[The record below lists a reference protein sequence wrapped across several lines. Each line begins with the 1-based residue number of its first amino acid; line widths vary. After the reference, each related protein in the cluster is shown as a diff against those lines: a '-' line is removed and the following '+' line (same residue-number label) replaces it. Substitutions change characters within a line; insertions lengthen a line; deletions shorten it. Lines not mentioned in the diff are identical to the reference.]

1 MNKIVALIVAVVIVL
16 FAASS
21 MVFVVDP
28 RHMAVVSARGDAAP
42 TLAGPGLHVK
52 LPPPL
57 QTVTSVDARIQSLDA
72 PDEDRYATSD
82 KTDLLVNPVVKFR
95 VSDPV
100 KLVTETKG
108 DVQSLPDRL
117 ALLTR
122 GALGD
127 AFAKYTLTDALAK
140 QDAIATQA
148 RDGMQK
154 GAASLGVDVVD
165 VQFTRLDFPAAMAD
179 SVYKRMIAARQQVA
193 NQERADGAAEADR
206 IKADAAQQQQAVL
219 ADAYKQA
226 QSIKGDGDGKAASI
240 AADAYSRD
248 PQFYQFYQ
256 SMQAYKNSF
265 KPGDVMVVDSSND
278 FFRFMRG
285 PDGAAAA
292 AVQSSSGASTGAR
305 KH

>member
-1 MNKIVALIVAVVIVL
+1 MNKIVALVVAIVIVL

-21 MVFVVDP
+21 MVFVVDQ
-28 RHMAVVSARGDAAP
+28 RHMAVVSGRGDAAP

-57 QTVTSVDARIQSLDA
+57 QTLTLVDTRIQSLDA

-100 KLVTETKG
+100 KLVTETNG

-117 ALLTR
+117 ALLSR

-127 AFAKYTLTDALAK
+127 AFGKYTLTDALAK
-140 QDAIATQA
+140 QDAITAQA
-148 RDGMQK
+148 REGMQK
-154 GAASLGVDVVD
+154 GAASLGVDVID
-165 VQFTRLDFPAAMAD
+165 VQLTRVDFPAAMAD
-179 SVYKRMIAARQQVA
+179 SVYKRMIAAREQVA
-193 NQERADGAAEADR
+193 NQERADGAAEADQ
-206 IKADAAQQQQAVL
+206 IKADAAQQQQAAL
-219 ADAYKQA
+219 ADAYKRA
-226 QSIKGDGDGKAASI
+226 QEIKGEGDGKAASI
-240 AADAYSRD
+240 AADAYARD

-265 KPGDVMVVDSSND
+265 KPGDVMVVDSSSD

-285 PDGAAAA
+285 PDGAAAPA
-292 AVQSSSGASTGAR
+292 QSSSGASTGAR

>member
-1 MNKIVALIVAVVIVL
+1 MNKIVALVVAIVIVL

-21 MVFVVDP
+21 MVFVVDQ
-28 RHMAVVSARGDAAP
+28 RHMAVVAARGDAAP

-57 QTVTSVDARIQSLDA
+57 QTVTSVDTRIQSLDS
-72 PDEDRYATSD
+72 PDEDHYVTSD
-82 KTDLLVNPVVKFR
+82 KTEVLVNPVVKFR

-100 KLVTETKG
+100 KLIAETKG
-108 DVQSLPDRL
+108 DMQSLPDRL
-117 ALLTR
+117 ALLAR

-127 AFAKYTLTDALAK
+127 AFARYSLPDALAK
-140 QDAIATQA
+140 QDAIATEA

-154 GAASLGVDVVD
+154 GAASLGVDVID
-165 VQFTRLDFPAAMAD
+165 VQLTRIDFPATMAD
-179 SVYKRMIAARQQVA
+179 AVYKRMIAAREEA
-193 NQERADGAAEADR
+193 ASQERAQGAAEADQ
-206 IKADAAQQQQAVL
+206 IKADAGHQQQAIL

-240 AADAYSRD
+240 AADAFGRD

-265 KPGDVMVVDSSND
+265 KPGDVMVVDSSSE
-278 FFRFMRG
+278 FFRFMRS

-292 AVQSSSGASTGAR
+292 AQPTSGASTGAHN

>member
-1 MNKIVALIVAVVIVL
+1 MNKIVALVVAIVIVL

-21 MVFVVDP
+21 MVFVVDQ

-57 QTVTSVDARIQSLDA
+57 QTVTSVDTRIQSLDT
-72 PDEDRYATSD
+72 PDEVRYTTSD
-82 KTDLLVNPVVKFR
+82 KTELLVNPVVKFR
-95 VSDPV
+95 VSNPV
-100 KLVTETKG
+100 KLVAETKG
-108 DVQSLPDRL
+108 DVQSLPDRI
-117 ALLTR
+117 ALLAR

-127 AFAKYTLTDALAK
+127 AFAKYTLPDALAK
-140 QDAIATQA
+140 QDAIATEA

-154 GAASLGVDVVD
+154 AAASLGVDVVD
-165 VQFTRLDFPAAMAD
+165 VLLTRIDFPASMAD
-179 SVYKRMIAARQQVA
+179 SVYKRMISAREQAAA
-193 NQERADGAAEADR
+193 QERAEGVAEADQ
-206 IKADAAQQQQAVL
+206 IKADAGHRQQALL
-219 ADAYKQA
+219 ADTYKQA
-226 QSIKGDGDGKAASI
+226 QAIKGDGDGKAASI
-240 AADAYSRD
+240 AADAFSRD

-265 KPGDVMVVDSSND
+265 KPGDVMVVDSSSD
-278 FFRFMRG
+278 FFRFMRS

-292 AVQSSSGASTGAR
+292 VQPSSGASTGAR